1 MKHLYQKTHFDELIK
16 GERYFIRHGPYQ
28 WVTGKFLHYEG
39 DEYKF
44 AIFHNLKKNTSYQYR
59 GIKWWLDST
68 ECWLDSTD
76 LYYKIITPQLYKQKI
91 KEKYDAKVLKIVLKK
106 IVNEDFEW

>member
-16 GERYFIRHGPYQ
+16 GERYFIRHGHYQ

-39 DEYKF
+39 DEYNF
-44 AIFHNLKKNTSYQYR
+44 AIFHNLKKNTSWQYR
-59 GIKWWLDST
+59 GIKW
-68 ECWLDSTD
+68 CLDSTD
-76 LYYKIITPQLYKQKI
+76 LYYKIIPHEMYKNKL
-91 KEKYDAKVLKIVLKK
+91 KDKYDAKVLKIILKR